1 VSELSTPLVLEI
13 TTRTLSV
20 CGTALAVSLLLGL
33 PIGVWLGRRRFRGRV
48 LGVSLVNAGMGAPP
62 VVVGLLVSMLLWR
75 SGPLAAL
82 DLMYS
87 PAAMVIAQIVIA
99 LPLVVGITLAAV
111 GALDED
117 WELQVRALG
126 IPPPQRAW
134 LLVREIR
141 LGVLAAVIAALGG
154 ILSEVG
160 AVSAVGGNLEGET
173 RVLTTAVL
181 MYTQMGEFGL
191 ALSMAAV
198 LLGMGSIVGT
208 GVFGSIGIA
217 AGVTGP
223 SVVVA
228 ILLILL
234 PVMGAPQTWLLYLFY
249 FNVFLAAA
257 NMWNLL
263 AGFSG
268 LLALCPAAF
277 IGLGGYTMT
286 ILTWLGIPYYV
297 GIVVGGAVAALFA
310 VIISIPVFRM
320 RGVYF
325 AIGTLVVPAI
335 LRLVFLR
342 WKPVGGDFEGG
353 GAGYMVKGVRAI
365 PPEVTYW
372 LALAIGLASV
382 ILVSIILRSKF
393 GLGLS
398 AIRDN
403 DTSAASSGIDIFKIK
418 LSSFIIAAS
427 VMGVA
432 GAIFYMNQGYIE
444 PSNAFDINWLMI
456 VLLATVI
463 GGKGLEWGPL
473 IGTAIVVV
481 LRFQLARY
489 AGISLLIQGLI
500 LVVIM
505 LVAPHGIMGLIGDLG
520 KKFAIYQKKKFPS
533 SS

>member
-1 VSELSTPLVLEI
+1 M
-13 TTRTLSV
+13 
-20 CGTALAVSLLLGL
+20 
-33 PIGVWLGRRRFRGRV
+33 RRF
-48 LGVSLVNAGMGAPP
+48 
-62 VVVGLLVSMLLWR
+62 
-75 SGPLAAL
+75 
-82 DLMYS
+82 
-87 PAAMVIAQIVIA
+87 
-99 LPLVVGITLAAV
+99 LPLTLLAAV
-111 GALDED
+111 
-117 WELQVRALG
+117 
-126 IPPPQRAW
+126 
-134 LLVREIR
+134 
-141 LGVLAAVIAALGG
+141 VI
-154 ILSEVG
+154 
-160 AVSAVGGNLEGET
+160 
-173 RVLTTAVL
+173 VLTA
-181 MYTQMGEFGL
+181 
-191 ALSMAAV
+191 
-198 LLGMGSIVGT
+198 
-208 GVFGSIGIA
+208 
-217 AGVTGP
+217 
-223 SVVVA
+223 
-228 ILLILL
+228 L
-234 PVMGAPQTWLLYLFY
+234 PVIGAPRVWLLYLFY
-249 FNVFLAAA
+249 FYVFLAAA

-310 VIISIPVFRM
+310 IIISISVFRM

-353 GAGYMVKGVRAI
+353 GAGYMIKGVRAI

-372 LALAIGLASV
+372 LGMAIGLASV
-382 ILVSIILRSKF
+382 ILIVIILRSKF

-403 DTSAASSGIDIFKIK
+403 DTSAASSGIDVFRLK

-427 VMGVA
+427 VMGAA

-444 PSNAFDINWLMI
+444 PTNAFDIGWLMI

-463 GGKGLEWGPL
+463 GGKGLEWGPFV
-473 IGTAIVVV
+473 GTMIVVV

-500 LVVIM
+500 LVFIM
-505 LVAPHGIMGLIGDLG
+505 LVAPQGIVGLIRDLR
-520 KKFAIYQKKKFPS
+520 KKFAIYQDKKLPS

>member
-1 VSELSTPLVLEI
+1 MGNIMRRFLPL
-13 TTRTLSV
+13 TL
-20 CGTALAVSLLLGL
+20 LIAVS
-33 PIGVWLGRRRFRGRV
+33 
-48 LGVSLVNAGMGAPP
+48 
-62 VVVGLLVSMLLWR
+62 VV
-75 SGPLAAL
+75 LAAL
-82 DLMYS
+82 
-87 PAAMVIAQIVIA
+87 
-99 LPLVVGITLAAV
+99 PLI
-111 GALDED
+111 
-117 WELQVRALG
+117 
-126 IPPPQRAW
+126 
-134 LLVREIR
+134 
-141 LGVLAAVIAALGG
+141 
-154 ILSEVG
+154 
-160 AVSAVGGNLEGET
+160 
-173 RVLTTAVL
+173 
-181 MYTQMGEFGL
+181 
-191 ALSMAAV
+191 
-198 LLGMGSIVGT
+198 
-208 GVFGSIGIA
+208 
-217 AGVTGP
+217 
-223 SVVVA
+223 
-228 ILLILL
+228 
-234 PVMGAPQTWLLYLFY
+234 GAPQTWLLYLFY
-249 FNVFLAAA
+249 FYVFLAAA

-263 AGFSG
+263 SGFSG

-297 GIVVGGAVAALFA
+297 GIIVGGVVAALFA
-310 VIISIPVFRM
+310 MLISIPVFRM

-353 GAGYMVKGVRAI
+353 GAGYMIKGVRSI

-382 ILVSIILRSKF
+382 ILIVTILRSKF

-403 DTSAASSGIDIFKIK
+403 DVSAASSGIDVFRLK
-418 LSSFIIAAS
+418 LSSFVIAGS

-432 GAIFYMNQGYIE
+432 GAVFYMNQGYIE
-444 PSNAFDINWLMI
+444 PTNAFDINWLMI

-473 IGTAIVVV
+473 VGTAIVVA

-505 LVAPHGIMGLIGDLG
+505 LVAPEGIVGLIRDLY
-520 KKFAIYQKKKFPS
+520 KKFTIHQKKRLPS

>member
-1 VSELSTPLVLEI
+1 M
-13 TTRTLSV
+13 
-20 CGTALAVSLLLGL
+20 
-33 PIGVWLGRRRFRGRV
+33 RRF
-48 LGVSLVNAGMGAPP
+48 LPLT
-62 VVVGLLVSMLLWR
+62 LLVAVAVM
-75 SGPLAAL
+75 LAAL
-82 DLMYS
+82 
-87 PAAMVIAQIVIA
+87 PVI
-99 LPLVVGITLAAV
+99 
-111 GALDED
+111 
-117 WELQVRALG
+117 
-126 IPPPQRAW
+126 
-134 LLVREIR
+134 
-141 LGVLAAVIAALGG
+141 
-154 ILSEVG
+154 
-160 AVSAVGGNLEGET
+160 
-173 RVLTTAVL
+173 
-181 MYTQMGEFGL
+181 
-191 ALSMAAV
+191 
-198 LLGMGSIVGT
+198 
-208 GVFGSIGIA
+208 
-217 AGVTGP
+217 
-223 SVVVA
+223 
-228 ILLILL
+228 
-234 PVMGAPQTWLLYLFY
+234 GAPQTWLLYLFY
-249 FNVFLAAA
+249 FYVFLAMA

-263 AGFSG
+263 SGFSG

-310 VIISIPVFRM
+310 LIISIPVFRM

-353 GAGYMVKGVRAI
+353 GAGYMIKGVRAI

-382 ILVSIILRSKF
+382 ILIVIILRSKF

-403 DTSAASSGIDIFKIK
+403 DTSAASSGIDVFRLK
-418 LSSFIIAAS
+418 LSSFVIAAS
-427 VMGVA
+427 VMGAA

-444 PSNAFDINWLMI
+444 PGNAFDINWLMI

-473 IGTAIVVV
+473 IGTAIVVA

-505 LVAPHGIMGLIGDLG
+505 LVAPQGIMGLIRDLR
-520 KKFAIYQKKKFPS
+520 KKFATYQDKKLPS